1 MLAAAAPARGARIIP
16 VMPDALTFVTDSPE
30 HTIALGERFGRRLA
44 PGTVVALVGPL
55 GAGKTH
61 FVKGVCRGLGVADLA
76 RVNSPT
82 FVLVNEYPGRVPVFH
97 LDAYR
102 LRSEGELFEI
112 GWDEMLEAGGVVLL
126 EWADRVPGAVP
137 AGAITVRFE
146 QLPGDARRLEFSH
159 PVSDEG

>member
-1 MLAAAAPARGARIIP
+1 MTE
-16 VMPDALTFVTDSPE
+16 ALTLVTRSPE
-30 HTIALGERFGRRLA
+30 DTVAAGERFGRRLA
-44 PGTVVALVGPL
+44 AGTVVALVGPL

-61 FVKGVCRGLGVADLA
+61 FVKGVCRGLGVADPA

-82 FVLVNEYPGRVPVFH
+82 FVLVNEYSGRVPVFH

-112 GWDEMLEAGGVVLL
+112 GWDEMLESGGVVLL
-126 EWADRVPGAVP
+126 EWADRVPGALP

-146 QLPGDARRLEFSH
+146 PLPGDARRLEFSAPGFSD
-159 PVSDEG
+159 PVSGGA